1 MFHPHS
7 DHLSRV
13 LSLRLFELSVTARRL
28 TPGELRAKA
37 GDILWCG
44 ALSGGRGL
52 A

>member
-1 MFHPHS
+1 MFHPHP